1 MSRSNLARRYGPWA
15 LVTGASS
22 GLGEEFA
29 RQLAGEGLN
38 LVLVARRQDR
48 LEALAMR
55 LQEEHRILVRCLRT
69 DLASPE
75 DIERLLLDVDDIE
88 IGLLVNNAGF
98 ATTGDFL
105 DTPVERSLELLDVN
119 CRAPVM
125 LSHALGGLMRERRR
139 GGIVFTASLA
149 AWQSMPGW
157 TLYAASK
164 SWDLMLAEGLHFEL
178 KPHGVDVLALCP
190 GATRTEFGA
199 VADARNFFK
208 ANAMDAPEVVA
219 IGLAALGREVHVVTG
234 WHNKL
239 VAFCTHLMPRSA
251 TAWLAKLV
259 MDKVVKSGR

>member
-29 RQLAGEGLN
+29 CQLAREGLN

-55 LQEEHRILVRCLRT
+55 LQEEHRILVRCLHT

-105 DTPVERSLELLDVN
+105 DTSVERSLD
-119 CRAPVM
+119 
-125 LSHALGGLMRERRR
+125 SLGGLMRERRR

-164 SWDLMLAEGLHFEL
+164 NWNLMLAEGLHFEL
-178 KPHGVDVLALCP
+178 KPYGVDVLALCP

-234 WHNKL
+234 WHNRL

>member
-22 GLGEEFA
+22 GLGAEFA
-29 RQLAGEGLN
+29 RQLAREGLN

-48 LEALAMR
+48 LESLAMQ
-55 LQEEHRILVRCLRT
+55 LQDEHRILVRCLT
-69 DLASPE
+69 CDLSRE
-75 DIERLLLDVDDIE
+75 DDLERLLMDVDDIE

-98 ATTGDFL
+98 ATTGDIL
-105 DTPVERSLELLDVN
+105 DTPVERSLELLHVN
-119 CRAPVM
+119 CRAPVV
-125 LSHALGGLMRERRR
+125 LSHALGGMMRDRKR
-139 GGIVFTASLA
+139 GGIIFTASLA

-164 SWDLMLAEGLHFEL
+164 SWDLMLAEGLYFEL

-199 VADARNFFK
+199 VAEASNFFK
-208 ANAMDAPEVVA
+208 KNAMDPPEVVA
-219 IGLAALGREVHVVTG
+219 AGLAALGHEVHVIPG

-239 VAFCTHLMPRSA
+239 SAILTRFLPRT
-251 TAWLAKLV
+251 TAAWFAKQI
-259 MDKVVKSGR
+259 MDKVVKSGH

>member
-1 MSRSNLARRYGPWA
+1 
-15 LVTGASS
+15 
-22 GLGEEFA
+22 
-29 RQLAGEGLN
+29 
-38 LVLVARRQDR
+38 
-48 LEALAMR
+48 MR

-119 CRAPVM
+119 CRAPVV